1 MLTKVLL
8 LHDNAPSHSATAT
21 VNLLTSWDWEITPYP
36 PQSLLS
42 PSDFHLFP
50 KMKKH
55 LISQRFHSN
64 EDVQNEDKKW
74 LLAQE
79 TIYRGHDKLIYSYDK
94 CLNRLDDYVGK

>member
-8 LHDNAPSHSATAT
+8 LHDNAPPHSANAT

-36 PQSLLS
+36 PQSLLA

-64 EDVQNEDKKW
+64 EDVQNENNKW

-79 TIYRGHDKLIYSYDK
+79 TDLTNWYTAMTS
-94 CLNRLDDYVGK
+94 V